1 MRTLTMERSKPD
13 RNLALELVRVT
24 EAAAMAAGRWMGR
37 GEKNFSDGAAVDAMR
52 LVLNEVGMDG
62 VVVIGEGEKD
72 EAPMLYNGEKL
83 GSGVPPLVDIAV
95 DPIDGTRLLSNGGAG
110 SISVVA
116 LAERDMMFKPCT
128 FYMNKI
134 VVGPECVGSIDIEA
148 PPAANIRAV
157 ARAKGLPV
165 SSVTVCI
172 LDRPRHEELIKK
184 VRAVGARIKLIG
196 DGDVAGA
203 LQTALPNSGVDMLMG
218 IGGTPEGVITAAAM
232 RCVGGEIQGKLW
244 PRDEAERAQAGC
256 DLELI
261 LDTNKLCGGESV
273 FFAATGITSGE
284 LLEGVRY
291 NSGGA
296 ITHSIVMRSRSGTV
310 RYIEAHHRTDK
321 LNHI

>member
-1 MRTLTMERSKPD
+1 
-13 RNLALELVRVT
+13 
-24 EAAAMAAGRWMGR
+24 
-37 GEKNFSDGAAVDAMR
+37 
-52 LVLNEVGMDG
+52 
-62 VVVIGEGEKD
+62 
-72 EAPMLYNGEKL
+72 
-83 GSGVPPLVDIAV
+83 
-95 DPIDGTRLLSNGGAG
+95 
-110 SISVVA
+110 
-116 LAERDMMFKPCT
+116 MFKPCT

-134 VVGPECVGSIDIEA
+134 VVGPDCVGAIDMEA

-184 VRAVGARIKLIG
+184 VRASGARIKLIG

-203 LQTALPNSGVDMLMG
+203 VQTALPSSGVDMLMG

-244 PRDEAERAQAGC
+244 PRDDAERERAGC
-256 DLELI
+256 DLDII
-261 LDTNKLCGGESV
+261 LDTSKLCGGESV

-284 LLEGVRY
+284 FLQGVRY
-291 NSGGA
+291 TAHGA

-310 RYIEAHHRTDK
+310 RYIEAHHNTDK
-321 LNHI
+321 LKQF

>member
-1 MRTLTMERSKPD
+1 MEREKPD

-24 EAAAMAAGRWMGR
+24 EAAAMSAGRWMGR
-37 GEKNFSDGAAVDAMR
+37 GEKNNSDGAAVDAMR

-72 EAPMLYNGEKL
+72 EAPMLYNGERL

-116 LAERDMMFKPCT
+116 LAERDKMFKPCT

-134 VVGPECVGSIDIEA
+134 VVGPDCVGAIDIEA

-203 LQTALPNSGVDMLMG
+203 VQTALPNSGVDMLMG

-244 PRDEAERAQAGC
+244 PRDDAERAQAGC
-256 DLELI
+256 DIEAI
-261 LDTNKLCGGESV
+261 LDTHKLCGGESV

-284 LLEGVRY
+284 FLQGVRY
-291 NSGGA
+291 TTNGA

-321 LNHI
+321 LNQI

>member
-1 MRTLTMERSKPD
+1 MEKPD

-24 EAAAMAAGRWMGR
+24 EAAALAASKWMGR
-37 GEKNFSDGAAVDAMR
+37 GDKNASDGAAVNAMR
-52 LVLNEVGMDG
+52 AVLNSCDMDG
-62 VVVIGEGEKD
+62 VIVIGEGEKD
-72 EAPMLYNGEKL
+72 EAPMLYNGERM
-83 GSGVPPLVDIAV
+83 GIGVPPHVDIAV
-95 DPIDGTRLLSNGGAG
+95 DPIDGTRLLSVGGAG

-116 LAERDMMFKPCT
+116 VAERDKMYRPPT

-172 LDRPRHEELIKK
+172 LDRPRHADLIRK
-184 VRAVGARIKLIG
+184 VRATGARIKLIQ

-203 LQTALPNSGVDMLMG
+203 LQTAIPESGVDMLMG

-232 RCVGGEIQGKLW
+232 RCMGGEIQGQLW
-244 PRDEAERAQAGC
+244 PRDEVEREKAGQPAI
-256 DLELI
+256 DQI
-261 LDTNKLCGGESV
+261 LDTPTLCGGDYI

-284 LLEGVRY
+284 LLQGVRFIHH
-291 NSGGA
+291 GA
-296 ITHSIVMRSRSGTV
+296 RTHSIVMRSESGTV
-310 RYIEAHHRTDK
+310 RYIEAHHRIDK
-321 LNHI
+321 LNQM